1 MSTLSQNKLRKL
13 HAAGESSMLDYKREY
28 NLQSDTG
35 KNELAKDSC
44 AIGNFLFQTSG
55 RGFLII
61 GTDNASN
68 PIGIKHS
75 EYKEERLQQILSRR
89 TDPPPTC
96 IVHHVQYSGKDLT
109 VLEFRRNWLGPH
121 QVITHG
127 RPAGFPIRRGSTTD
141 MMSTNEVFQSMQSRG
156 RSFKRQ
162 RSEYETLSP
171 GQRYQI
177 IRDELAEGLTELG
190 ISANAIRTMSYSG
203 HGHTSH
209 LTHPPRKF
217 MRINKTINS
226 RNWNIYFSIHDEN
239 ASKRDLFGVDGSIGG
254 FVEERS
260 LPKHRS
266 IFIHIIHGT
275 ISSSYFSSRQK
286 GSFPLWGGP
295 FVRVGIEP
303 RITYF
308 GAGVGVV
315 GKLDFDVYL
324 PKFFVS
330 NIKSKEDMKTRIEI
344 ILRWIEQHPQMFE
357 DIRNAYSP

>member
-1 MSTLSQNKLRKL
+1 MPALSHNKLRKL
-13 HAAGESSMLDYKREY
+13 HVAGESSRLDFKRGY
-28 NLQSDTG
+28 NLQSESG

-44 AIGNFLFQTSG
+44 AIGNFLFQSSG
-55 RGFLII
+55 HGHLII

-68 PIGIKHS
+68 PIGTNHS
-75 EYKEERLQQILSRR
+75 HYQEERIQQILSRR

-96 IVHHVQYSGKDLT
+96 IVHHVQYSGVDLA
-109 VLEFRRNWLGPH
+109 VLEFRRNRLGPH
-121 QVITHG
+121 QLIINR

-141 MMSTNEVFQSMQSRG
+141 MMTTNEVYQAIQSRG

-171 GQRYQI
+171 GRRLQTI
-177 IRDELAEGLTELG
+177 WDELAEGLTELG
-190 ISANAIRTMSYSG
+190 ISANAIHTMSYNG

-209 LTHPPRKF
+209 TFHPPRQF

-226 RNWNIYFSIHDEN
+226 RNWNIYFIIHHEN
-239 ASKRDLFGVDGSIGG
+239 ASQRHLFGVDGSISG
-254 FVEERS
+254 FIKELS

-266 IFIHIIHGT
+266 IFIHFIHGT
-275 ISSSYFSSRQK
+275 VSSRYFSSRER
-286 GSFPLWGGP
+286 FWGDP

-315 GKLDFDVYL
+315 GKLDFTVYL

-344 ILRWIEQHPQMFE
+344 ILRWIEQHPQIFE
-357 DIRNAYSP
+357 DIRNAFAP